1 MANCARLRSR
11 PKSRVSTRSGLAD
24 HFLFRH
30 PDQPT
35 RGVWEALTT
44 VAALAE
50 PTKRVEL
57 GTLVVC
63 TSFRNPALLAK
74 MAVNLDA
81 ISGGRLVLGV
91 GAGWHEPEY
100 EAFGYP
106 FDHRVDRFEE
116 ALQIIAPLLRMGR
129 VDFEGRYHSAKNCE
143 ITPRGP
149 RAGGPPILIGSSGP
163 RMLGILARYADQW
176 NTCWLG
182 HPALGPLAE
191 RRARLAVAC
200 REAGRDLASVAVT
213 VGVSV
218 ACPGYDKP
226 IDPAQMLSG
235 TAEEIATGLREYDA
249 LGVAHVILSPQPNT
263 RDGLAH
269 VAEAVRVYRAG

>member
-50 PTKRVEL
+50 ATKRVEL

-129 VDFEGRYHSAKNCE
+129 VDFEGRYYSAKNCE